1 MPERQKHYAM
11 TSTVSLISK
20 SFMKEF
26 EVEKKEQFKRIN
38 GIILFDAKKS
48 SGKKISAAVLLR
60 YSSFMSW
67 NIILEIERYK

>member
-1 MPERQKHYAM
+1 M
-11 TSTVSLISK
+11 
-20 SFMKEF
+20 
-26 EVEKKEQFKRIN
+26 EQFKRIN